1 MNYKNLTFI
10 MWFGRVIECEDEN
23 NIREILDREL
33 AAAMR
38 FYDKPKVKFLSELK
52 KWLNQE

>member
-1 MNYKNLTFI
+1 